1 MKVIQLKGL
10 QLFCLFWV
18 GAGVADSDQLAD
30 KQKELADLRQRS
42 AQYEKE
48 LQKQNRN
55 VTTELNLL
63 ANLDKEIDLTRSYI
77 ASMNTDLN
85 RLEEQI
91 ERRGL
96 EITELSAEQEK
107 LRQTIKDRMVYFYK
121 HKRTREIELL
131 LSVQTWQQ
139 LKAWLRFEK
148 MIADNDRRTLQALQT
163 RGRSLQEARSFIQV
177 EASTKEQS
185 LQEKRREEVQL
196 SRSRAKRQELLST
209 LQKNKKLM
217 QSRLED
223 IRQSEKEI
231 SKLIAKAEKARIA
244 NAKKQKKTERSERV
258 SGSGT
263 GVMTQSRFSDLK
275 GRMIWPTRGTII
287 SHFGRER
294 HPELNTITENL
305 GIEIKA
311 RLGSPV
317 IAVGEGVVQTITWQ
331 RSRGNI
337 VIISHEEGYYT
348 VYTHLQDI
356 QVDEMQPV
364 KQGQTIGTVG
374 DSGSLIGPVLHFQIW
389 QNTINLN
396 PEEWLA

>member
-258 SGSGT
+258 SGSRT